1 MNIVVVGSGG
11 RLGAAL
17 MREFRKTFQVTG
29 FNHEQL
35 DLADLTKAAETV
47 SRSEFDV
54 LINAA
59 AFTNVDLA
67 EKEKDQAFGVNRDGP
82 RRLAEI
88 CRDKGARLIHISTD
102 YVFDGEKTEP
112 YTEEDE
118 PRPLSVYGA
127 SKRAGEEAV
136 LAVSACHLVAR
147 VSWVFGP
154 DRPSFVDQMIA
165 RAREHDTIAAV
176 ADKWSTPTY
185 THDISEMLMR
195 VVAGNTESGL
205 LHIANSGQ
213 CTWQEYAQHAI
224 DCCHE
229 AGVPLKAKQ
238 VGAVKMSDMKN
249 WVARRPVH
257 SVLGTAKYETL
268 AGAPPR
274 HWRDAVANY
283 VREFVAI
290 REE

>member
-1 MNIVVVGSGG
+1 MKIHITGSGG

-17 MREFRKTFQVTG
+17 MREYKTRFDVIG

-35 DLADLTKAAETV
+35 DLADLTKTAETV
-47 SRSEFDV
+47 SQSEFDV

-67 EKEKDQAFGVNRDGP
+67 EKEKDQAFRVNRDGP
-82 RRLAEI
+82 RLLAQI

-112 YTEEDE
+112 YLEHDE

-136 LAVSACHLVAR
+136 LALGGGHVVAR

-154 DRPSFVDQMIA
+154 DRPSFIDQMIG
-165 RAREHDTIAAV
+165 RAREHDTIVAV

-195 VVAGNTESGL
+195 VVAGNIESGI
-205 LHIANSGQ
+205 LHIANSGR
-213 CTWQEYAQHAI
+213 CTWQKYAQHAI

-257 SVLGTAKYETL
+257 SVLGTAKYAAM

-274 HWRDAVANY
+274 HWRDAVAEY
-283 VREFVAI
+283 VRDYVAADK
-290 REE
+290 